1 MGGRISIILKK
12 RMLSAKKSTSA
23 LVALILSCALC
34 SVCVVYAQDG
44 YSFVKMWGSQ
54 GTSDGQFTNPL
65 SIAAD
70 LGGNIY
76 VVDSSNNRVQKFFA
90 NGTFITKWGIQGS
103 APGQFNSPVTIAVD
117 PVGNVYVSDLGND
130 RIQKFTANGIFV
142 TEWGN
147 TNPDWRELFGGD
159 CCYDINRPAPFPSPP
174 GIAVD
179 PAGNTYVADTPDH
192 KIKKFSTD
200 GSSITEWGE
209 NGIGDGQFSFP
220 SSIATD
226 PAGNVYVYD
235 SGNYRIQVF
244 TSEGEFITKWGSQGA
259 GDGQFSGQSSG
270 ITVDRAGSV
279 YVADS
284 GNNRIQAFIT
294 ARPSPT

>member
-1 MGGRISIILKK
+1 MESRVSLILKRRVLGASCNK
-12 RMLSAKKSTSA
+12 RLPSA
-23 LVALILSCALC
+23 LVALILVGALC
-34 SVCVVYAQDG
+34 SACVVYAQDG
-44 YSFVKMWGSQ
+44 YSFIKMWGSQ
-54 GTSDGQFTNPL
+54 GVSDGQFTNPL
-65 SIAAD
+65 STAVD

-76 VVDSSNNRVQKFFA
+76 VLDSSNNRVQKFFA

-103 APGQFNSPVTIAVD
+103 APGQFNIPSSIAVD
-117 PVGNVYVSDLGND
+117 PVGNVYVSDPGND
-130 RIQKFTANGIFV
+130 RIQKFTANGIFL

-147 TNPDWRELFGGD
+147 EDVNYNELFGRD
-159 CCYDINRPAPFPSPP
+159 CCFAEPATFPSPP
-174 GIAVD
+174 GVAVD
-179 PAGNTYVADTPDH
+179 PAGSVYVADTPDH

-200 GSSITEWGE
+200 GSEITQWGE

-259 GDGQFSGQSSG
+259 GDGQFIRPSG
-270 ITVDRAGSV
+270 VAADPAGSV

-284 GNNRIQAFIT
+284 GNNRIQVFVI